1 MDRTVIMEMYWNILK
16 RHFYFRHIRYVTY
29 RMSHTL
35 YKLYCL
41 THTVLFT
48 EGATRYNFS
57 IDWLYSLM
65 NSYLF
70 SMSSSQQFQIFIR
83 SIIPRGV
90 GYTMDKTVFRITT
103 VYPRQYT
110 MDKTVFRITTVY
122 PRHMSHVPYQREVS
136 VLCQHEIEW
145 FGSSSLT
152 ITWTSGLK
160 CHNGSEILNFF

>member
-103 VYPRQYT
+103 VYPR
-110 MDKTVFRITTVY
+110 
-122 PRHMSHVPYQREVS
+122 HMSHVPYQREVS